1 MYAADKKWSQSKK
14 DSVYLFK
21 NVFLATSAKMCIRNY
36 DIESLA
42 IEMENKRSKIIVL
55 NIIDRKQNKDLRVR
69 EN

>member
-1 MYAADKKWSQSKK
+1 M
-14 DSVYLFK
+14 
-21 NVFLATSAKMCIRNY
+21 NVFVATSAKMCIRNH

-42 IEMENKRSKIIVL
+42 IEMENNRSKIIVL